1 MGQAL
6 SQVEAYRRRLLLVG
20 TAADYA
26 RLRLDRETRQ
36 LLANPSLR
44 FLSLEDAIEPAD
56 PIIRTLASKDLLQP
70 GTLLV
75 QSLTVTD
82 QYTRLSGISD
92 QTAETKF
99 NATIRVCQLLGAS
112 RIEIRHAE
120 FTSNES
126 GFKRTG
132 SAQVAGIG
140 RGSINAESS
149 TMEVGGLRLRSV
161 WVFRGGK
168 PQIDDADRA
177 LASSGLQDEA
187 LQSMVD
193 FFRTGNWPTSHEFE
207 ISTTREMRHVR
218 DVVSDL
224 SIPATFKAHTELESF
239 KASGRSYQ
247 FGLWVD
253 FPQSI

>member
-1 MGQAL
+1 VAQAL
-6 SQVEAYRRRLLLVG
+6 SQVEAYRRRLLLIG

-26 RLRLDRETRQ
+26 RLKLDQQTRR

-44 FLSLEDAIEPAD
+44 FLSLEEAIEPDD
-56 PIIRTLASKDLLQP
+56 PIIRSLAAKDLLHP

-75 QSLTVTD
+75 QSFTVTD

-92 QTAETKF
+92 RTAEAKL
-99 NATIRVCQLLGAS
+99 NATVRVCQLLGAC

-132 SAQVAGIG
+132 SAQVTGIG
-140 RGSINAESS
+140 KGSINTESS

-187 LQSMVD
+187 LQSMID

-207 ISTTREMRHVR
+207 ISTTQEMRRVR
-218 DVVSDL
+218 DMVGDL
-224 SIPATFKAHTELESF
+224 SIPATFKAHAELASF

-253 FPQSI
+253 FP